1 MALCYKNWWYIHS
14 ALCTFEE
21 KRNKYSRKAKEQKKL
36 FSLNSTKKTTSWA
49 QSCQHN
55 ILEKGNRAEEEF
67 EDGAFHCFMTGPM
80 GLTDLKIKMP
90 VHCSG
95 INKRHLSGLSKQSFT
110 IKLNT
115 TFYTKFNCRNITKR
129 NTEKLSIYITY
140 NFSSLLKN
148 QTKHKTLADNI
159 KAN

>member
-1 MALCYKNWWYIHS
+1 MKVCTTCTLTTFDNNDTVFQIFFSNWHFATKTDDTYIVHCALLKKKETNIP
-14 ALCTFEE
+14 E
-21 KRNKYSRKAKEQKKL
+21 KRKNKRSF

-115 TFYTKFNCRNITKR
+115 YNILYKIQ
-129 NTEKLSIYITY
+129 L
-140 NFSSLLKN
+140 
-148 QTKHKTLADNI
+148 QKHYQKKYRET
-159 KAN
+159 